1 MSKPDLLKLY
11 QRYEREIAA
20 NGVKPACE
28 MQVDDLV
35 SDVWDAFP
43 ELFRELNGTR
53 AVADMLRTQR
63 DEAWEREQLAM
74 KKILDLEMQL
84 QALRRRLAG
93 VER

>member
-1 MSKPDLLKLY
+1 MTKPDLLELY
-11 QRYEREIAA
+11 QRVELLERDTMRART
-20 NGVKPACE
+20 
-28 MQVDDLV
+28 DDLV
-35 SDVWDAFP
+35 EDVWNAFP

-74 KKILDLEMQL
+74 KKILDLEMSV

-93 VER
+93 VEK